1 MPSWRL
7 REDRVN
13 REVETA
19 LTDLAWG
26 HWTELGVSGW
36 RLRDRE
42 GSSEL
47 DVAIDPE
54 PLIFLTAALADI
66 DPRLRD
72 EAIDWCVTFGRYISK
87 VRLKRLLQLPIV
99 DPGSYSSFARTVNRS
114 GHLAW
119 PTDGGAVW
127 RFKPTGR
134 SVLNV
139 RGRRSTIRLRARLV
153 FGVSAR
159 AEILIALGEEARWAY
174 TATELAE
181 RARYGRRVVVE
192 ALEALTAVGLVRSVD
207 APGARRFSLA
217 DPVAV
222 HGILGPPPAA
232 TLDWALAFDACW
244 RCYTTLQKFA
254 NAPATVRAI
263 EAMKT
268 AETVEEELMRMWLS
282 VPGPTPRG
290 EKAWARFE
298 TWTLDLIRVL
308 RDPSKAEFAP
318 RRRHVRSRRA
328 RAS

>member
-1 MPSWRL
+1 M
-7 REDRVN
+7 ERVN
-13 REVETA
+13 REVGTA
-19 LTDLAWG
+19 LADLAWR

-36 RLRDRE
+36 RLRTPK
-42 GSSEL
+42 GASEL

-54 PLIFLTAALADI
+54 PLIFLTAAVSDV

-72 EAIDWCVTFGRYISK
+72 EALDWCVTFGRYISK
-87 VRLKRLLQLPIV
+87 VRLKRLLRQAIV
-99 DPGSYSSFARTVNRS
+99 DPVSYSSFARTVNRS
-114 GHLAW
+114 AHLEW
-119 PTDGGAVW
+119 PTKGGLIW
-127 RFKPTGR
+127 QFKPTGR

-139 RGRRSTIRLRARLV
+139 RGRRSSIRLRARLV

-159 AEILIALGEEARWAY
+159 AEILIALGDEARWTF

-232 TLDWALAFDACW
+232 TIDWALAFDACW
-244 RCYTTLQKFA
+244 RCFVTLERFA
-254 NAPATVRAI
+254 GASETARAI
-263 EAMKT
+263 EATKT
-268 AETVEEELMRMWLS
+268 AEAVAEELMRMWLS
-282 VPGPTPRG
+282 VPGSIPRG
-290 EKAWARFE
+290 EKAWERFE
-298 TWTLDLIRVL
+298 EWTLDLIEVL
-308 RDPSKAEFAP
+308 GDPSKAEFAP
-318 RRRHVRSRRA
+318 RRSRVRPRRV